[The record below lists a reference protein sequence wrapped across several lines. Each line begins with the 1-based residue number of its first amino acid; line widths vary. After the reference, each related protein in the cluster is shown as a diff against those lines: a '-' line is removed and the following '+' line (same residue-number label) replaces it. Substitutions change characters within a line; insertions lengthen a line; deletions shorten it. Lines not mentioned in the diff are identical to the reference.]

1 MPHVEGDSR
10 EQILTLFQYLT
21 IQDHTCIDILNFI
34 LCHFP
39 NYTEFQGFTETMVMF
54 FYNVIHKVISNI

>member
-1 MPHVEGDSR
+1 MPHVEGDNR
-10 EQILTLFQYLT
+10 EQILSLLQYLT
-21 IQDHTCIDILNFI
+21 IQDHICIDILNFI

-54 FYNVIHKVISNI
+54 FIT